1 MKNIKFLLLIILL
14 TSLVSCKTVK
24 SIVSKNDVPTD
35 SLKTLIKNILNT
47 QPDFKSANVSKM
59 NVSLTYNNRKINVS
73 TSCKLIKDSAIFVSF
88 QPILGVEMA
97 KAEITTDSIWVL
109 DKFNHRCYATDYGYL
124 VRKTGININ
133 FYNLQSILLNSLFCV
148 GEKDI
153 PLTKC
158 SFNNLA
164 DRKKE
169 ILFTTEKLNQR
180 ITVSENNRIE
190 KVQIGT
196 NNVKNNFIVDY
207 ADFQINDSIL
217 FPMKISISAAT
228 SKNNINCDF
237 KINKVT
243 FNTNFRLLSSDKTN
257 YTRSDIDQIFNK
269 Y

>member
-1 MKNIKFLLLIILL
+1 MLLA
-14 TSLVSCKTVK
+14 SLVSCKTVI
-24 SIVSKNDVPTD
+24 SIISKNAVPTD
-35 SLKTLIKNILNT
+35 SLTTLIKNVIT
-47 QPDFKSANVSKM
+47 AEPDIKSANVSKLNLSFM
-59 NVSLTYNNRKINVS
+59 YNNRKINVS
-73 TSCKLIKDSAIFVSF
+73 ASCKLKKDSAIFVSF

-124 VRKTGININ
+124 FRKTGININ
-133 FYNLQSILLNSLFCV
+133 FYNLQSILLNKLFFV

-207 ADFQINDSIL
+207 ADFQLNDGIL
-217 FPMKISISAAT
+217 FPMKITVSATTA
-228 SKNNINCDF
+228 KNNINCDF